1 MGAIGDYGGGWM
13 MNKHLSLWAIV
24 AVLLIGAFA
33 RLVAFGDAPAGLQ
46 HDEVYDALDGVGI
59 VEQGDFAL
67 YYPDNQGREGGYM
80 WLNALSA
87 LFLGRN
93 TLMVRYISFALDMLT
108 LALLYRVG
116 VAMFNKRVALIAT
129 SFAAVSFWTISIAR
143 IGLRPVL
150 LPMVVLALWWCLD
163 RLFLQPS
170 AYPKFRWR
178 TASITG
184 LLTGFALYTYTSSFA
199 LYPALVVFFGTLL
212 IFQREVFFRHWRE
225 MLIIGVLATIIMLP
239 MIAIRLSPQGTTR
252 LGLVTRPLDDFR
264 KGLPNELI
272 TNGVRLVGMP
282 AFFGDPEWRYNVA
295 ERPLFLAPIGILV
308 YVGIIGVVFTIRKNP
323 LYAFLLALLLFGLTP
338 SLVTVSAPSWL
349 RVILTMPSI
358 MLCLALGI
366 DWLGRLFRGK
376 YQTAVIWGIGI
387 GCVMITAI
395 ADWRAYFIE
404 WANHP
409 QVMRI
414 YRDDLEQL
422 GRFLADSD
430 ADLALVA
437 VPNADLDALTYYL
450 GRIPPQNQNQRLVF
464 FQSESALVISPVDN
478 WLFVSSQTALSPIAQ
493 RWIAGAEHLSPI
505 YDQAGRVA
513 FDVYRLKTDDVSQT
527 FASISTNMAYIA
539 DGYTADLTPIAYAV
553 RFADMIELVG
563 IEFPR
568 LPVKSVDDGLEL
580 WLYLRP
586 MTSYSHERVNLF
598 VHVVDSTGN
607 VVRQRDMLAVPP
619 SQWNSDTVII
629 QDHFIWFDDLPAGE
643 YRVMLGLYDWETLVR
658 YPLADY
664 PHDFVVLGTISVV
677 D

>member
-1 MGAIGDYGGGWM
+1 
-13 MNKHLSLWAIV
+13 MNKTWSLWAIT

-46 HDEVYDALDGVGI
+46 HDEIYDALDGVGI
-59 VEQGDFAL
+59 IERGDFAL

-93 TLMVRYISFALDMLT
+93 TLMVRYASFALDMLT

-116 VAMFNKRVALIAT
+116 VLMFNKRVALIAT
-129 SFAAVSFWTISIAR
+129 AFAAGSFWTISIAR

-150 LPMVVLALWWCLD
+150 LPTVVLAVWVCLHS
-163 RLFLQPS
+163 LFWGVTSQ
-170 AYPKFRWR
+170 KVRWR
-178 TASITG
+178 ITIFTG
-184 LLTGFALYTYTSSFA
+184 VLIGFALYTYTSSFA
-199 LYPALVVFFGTLL
+199 LYPSLVVFFGAMLIFKRCLL
-212 IFQREVFFRHWRE
+212 ISRWRE
-225 MLIIGVLATIIMLP
+225 IIVMGIIATAIMLP
-239 MIAIRLSPQGTTR
+239 MIAIRLSPEGTTR

-264 KGLPNELI
+264 KGLPDELI
-272 TNGVRLVGMP
+272 TNAIRLVGMP
-282 AFFGDPEWRYNVA
+282 AFFGDPEWRYNIA
-295 ERPLFLAPIGILV
+295 ERPLFLMPIGVLV
-308 YVGIIGVVFTIRKNP
+308 YIGIIGVFFAMRKNP
-323 LYAFLLALLLFGLTP
+323 LNAFLLALLLFGLTP

-349 RVILTMPSI
+349 RVILAMPSV

-366 DWLGRLFRGK
+366 DMLGQLFRGR
-376 YQTAVIWGIGI
+376 YQTAVIWGIGA
-387 GCVMITAI
+387 GCVVITLI

-409 QVMRI
+409 EVMSI

-422 GRFLADSD
+422 GHFLASNDT
-430 ADLALVA
+430 DLALVA

-450 GRIPPQNQNQRLVF
+450 GRIPPQNPRQQLVF
-464 FQSESALVISPVDN
+464 FQSESALVMSETDN
-478 WLFVSSQTALSPIAQ
+478 LLFVSSLTALSPISG
-493 RWIAGAEHLSPI
+493 RWITNAQALSPI
-505 YDQAGRVA
+505 YDQAGRIA
-513 FDVYRLKTDDVSQT
+513 FDVYRLKGADLSQILADMSVNT
-527 FASISTNMAYIA
+527 PSIA
-539 DGYTADLTPIAYAV
+539 DGYTADLTAIAYPV

-563 IEFPR
+563 VEFPR

-586 MTSYSHERVNLF
+586 MVSYSDKRANLF
-598 VHVVDSTGN
+598 VHVVDSAGN

-619 SQWNSDTVII
+619 TQWHEQTVII

-643 YRVMLGLYDWETLVR
+643 YRVMLGLYDWQTLAR

-664 PHDFVVLGTISVV
+664 THDFVVLGTITVISE
-677 D
+677 